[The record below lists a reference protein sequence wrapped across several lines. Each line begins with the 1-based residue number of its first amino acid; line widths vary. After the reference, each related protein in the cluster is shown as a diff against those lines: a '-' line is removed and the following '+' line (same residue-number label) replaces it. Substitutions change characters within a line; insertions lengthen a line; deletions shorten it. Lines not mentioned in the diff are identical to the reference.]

1 MATKT
6 VMFVLRMCSG
16 IHYGIFS
23 YQELPQSSS
32 GLVWMMTPP
41 VLIGERYCL
50 ACHSWPSTELMIH
63 VVWLVVG
70 WTFWVTYMNSPK
82 WKVTSLHF
90 GRWPCYTSS
99 FLEIRGLTSSTA
111 VVCCWWVV
119 SGQAQKD
126 TMKDPTSQ
134 AAKRKQP
141 KKNPRGSRRFGELV
155 MKSWR
160 DLTSTNFCTDASWKL
175 LEVAWKFQQLQLQL
189 CHIPRLWQ
197 LLKLTVEVFR
207 LCMPKSKVL

>member
-1 MATKT
+1 M
-6 VMFVLRMCSG
+6 LRNPLWDLFIPRIASKQFRFG
-16 IHYGIFS
+16 
-23 YQELPQSSS
+23 
-32 GLVWMMTPP
+32 VDDDPP

-70 WTFWVTYMNSPK
+70 WTFWVTYMNSPNE
-82 WKVTSLHF
+82 
-90 GRWPCYTSS
+90 RWPRYTLEGDLVTLPLFWKSVAWHQARRSLLLVGRFGPSPERHHEGSNISS
-99 FLEIRGLTSSTA
+99 RQEEATKKESP
-111 VVCCWWVV
+111 WV
-119 SGQAQKD
+119 
-126 TMKDPTSQ
+126 
-134 AAKRKQP
+134 
-141 KKNPRGSRRFGELV
+141 RRFGELV

-175 LEVAWKFQQLQLQL
+175 LEVGWKFQQLQLQL